1 MSGVTVA
8 AKHLPIGLGLG
19 LVLASLTP
27 SAGYAMCG
35 GNIFMTCPP
44 SAKAAAAP
52 DKRLSKKEARRHRGL
67 ISQGRTR

>member
-1 MSGVTVA
+1 MRRVA
-8 AKHLPIGLGLG
+8 AARGRPIGLAIGLS
-19 LVLASLTP
+19 LALLSP

-44 SAKAAAAP
+44 SAKAVAAP

-67 ISQGRTR
+67 LPQGRTR